1 MGTERP
7 IGPSAR
13 RRAAMVATGTA
24 LILAVLVVGLA
35 FANSVGA
42 SRVARN
48 AAELH
53 WANASLGTAALTRAA
68 LVQAT
73 TFAEL
78 ADTGLVT
85 DDDLAAA
92 MVEAHDAGNRL
103 AEL

>member
-1 MGTERP
+1 MRTKHP
-7 IGPSAR
+7 IGPTAR
-13 RRAAMVATGTA
+13 RRAVMVAIGAT

-42 SRVARN
+42 ARVARN
-48 AAELH
+48 AEDLH

-103 AEL
+103 